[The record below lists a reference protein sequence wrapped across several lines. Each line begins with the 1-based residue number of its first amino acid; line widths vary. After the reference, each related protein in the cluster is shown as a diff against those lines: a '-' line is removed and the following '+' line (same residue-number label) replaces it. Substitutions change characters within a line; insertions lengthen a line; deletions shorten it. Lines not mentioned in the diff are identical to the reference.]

1 MMELVVVF
9 VYLVIKVFRMNR
21 NQHENAF
28 KMSAFFIEKKKTNK
42 QNPTEKM
49 KTYIYIYICHIY
61 VCVYFNLYVHDYYYY
76 MLYIDYSGFYTV
88 VYLIWINK
96 FNLYNRLV

>member
-28 KMSAFFIEKKKTNK
+28 KMSAFFIEKKNK
-42 QNPTEKM
+42 QTKSNRKNENI
-49 KTYIYIYICHIY
+49 YIYIYICHIY

-88 VYLIWINK
+88 VYLI
-96 FNLYNRLV
+96 

>member
-28 KMSAFFIEKKKTNK
+28 KMSAFFFEKQKKKIQPKNWK
-42 QNPTEKM
+42 H
-49 KTYIYIYICHIY
+49 IYIYIRHIY

>member
-28 KMSAFFIEKKKTNK
+28 KMSAFFFEK
-42 QNPTEKM
+42 QNPTEKL
-49 KTYIYIYICHIY
+49 KTYIYIYIRHIY

-88 VYLIWINK
+88 VYLI
-96 FNLYNRLV
+96 

>member
-28 KMSAFFIEKKKTNK
+28 KMSAFFFEK
-42 QNPTEKM
+42 QNPTEKL
-49 KTYIYIYICHIY
+49 KTYIYIYAIYMYVYILICM
-61 VCVYFNLYVHDYYYY
+61 Y
-76 MLYIDYSGFYTV
+76 MIIITICS
-88 VYLIWINK
+88 I
-96 FNLYNRLV
+96 

>member
-28 KMSAFFIEKKKTNK
+28 KMSAFFIEKKKQK

-49 KTYIYIYICHIY
+49 KTYIYIYAIYMYVYILICM
-61 VCVYFNLYVHDYYYY
+61 Y
-76 MLYIDYSGFYTV
+76 MIIITICS
-88 VYLIWINK
+88 I
-96 FNLYNRLV
+96 

>member
-28 KMSAFFIEKKKTNK
+28 KMSAFFFEK
-42 QNPTEKM
+42 QNPTEKL
-49 KTYIYIYICHIY
+49 KPYIYIYIYAIY
-61 VCVYFNLYVHDYYYY
+61 MYVYILICMY
-76 MLYIDYSGFYTV
+76 MIIITICS
-88 VYLIWINK
+88 I
-96 FNLYNRLV
+96 